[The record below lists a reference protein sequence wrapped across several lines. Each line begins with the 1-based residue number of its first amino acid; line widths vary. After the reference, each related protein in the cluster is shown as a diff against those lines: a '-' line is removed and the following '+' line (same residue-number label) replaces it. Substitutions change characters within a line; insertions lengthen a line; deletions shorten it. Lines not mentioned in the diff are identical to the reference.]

1 MLRHREPSFM
11 PAAAGHPQTLDA
23 RTPSSEER
31 SQSVRC
37 LACHRAS
44 QLVRSR
50 DSSQLTPQLVA
61 AIDSS
66 AHPVRPPVTAHVRQW
81 GRARHSQLGAE
92 LAPKLFDVIRRE
104 EAAPATELATP
115 PARLAHLLAQHRHH
129 LAFGETQLACTARL
143 KPAECT
149 QRATPSVWGGPQS
162 VWGGSE

>member
-1 MLRHREPSFM
+1 
-11 PAAAGHPQTLDA
+11 
-23 RTPSSEER
+23 
-31 SQSVRC
+31 VRC

-66 AHPVRPPVTAHVRQW
+66 AHSQTGRQHCACETV
-81 GRARHSQLGAE
+81 GESSSQLGAE

-115 PARLAHLLAQHRHH
+115 PARLAHLLAQH
-129 LAFGETQLACTARL
+129 C
-143 KPAECT
+143 
-149 QRATPSVWGGPQS
+149 V
-162 VWGGSE
+162 